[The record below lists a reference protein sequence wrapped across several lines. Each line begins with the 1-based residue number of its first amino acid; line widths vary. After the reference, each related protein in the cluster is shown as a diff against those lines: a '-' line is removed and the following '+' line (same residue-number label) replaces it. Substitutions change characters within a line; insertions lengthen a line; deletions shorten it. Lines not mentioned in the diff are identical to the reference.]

1 MEYRFINRYGNEILF
16 IREGD
21 SFEMKGGDYYRYL
34 FNVDDEGN
42 FLNYDAI
49 DPSGGPYV
57 SVGMDMGY
65 IHKDLKGANILVDSD
80 GTVHHFVTKKVK
92 LSDFGCSKLIEKTLS
107 SVND

>member
-1 MEYRFINRYGNEILF
+1 MEYKFINRYGNEILF

-49 DPSGGPYV
+49 DPSGGPFIN
-57 SVGMDMGY
+57 VGMDMEY
-65 IHKDLKGANILVDSD
+65 IHKDLKGLVIESIERTKEGEDKILLK
-80 GTVHHFVTKKVK
+80 TK
-92 LSDFGCSKLIEKTLS
+92 LL
-107 SVND
+107 

>member
-1 MEYRFINRYGNEILF
+1 MKMEYRFINRYGNEILF

-65 IHKDLKGANILVDSD
+65 IHKDLKGLVIESIERNKDGEEKILLK
-80 GTVHHFVTKKVK
+80 T
-92 LSDFGCSKLIEKTLS
+92 KLI
-107 SVND
+107 

>member
-1 MEYRFINRYGNEILF
+1 MEYKFINRYGNEILF

-21 SFEMKGGDYYRYL
+21 TFEMKGGDYYRYL

-49 DPSGGPYV
+49 DPSGGPYI

-65 IHKDLKGANILVDSD
+65 IHEDLKGLVIESIERNKEGNEKIILK
-80 GTVHHFVTKKVK
+80 TK
-92 LSDFGCSKLIEKTLS
+92 LL
-107 SVND
+107 

>member
-49 DPSGGPYV
+49 DPSGGPFI
-57 SVGMDMGY
+57 SVGMDMEY
-65 IHKDLKGANILVDSD
+65 IHNDLKGLVIESIERNTDGEEKILLK
-80 GTVHHFVTKKVK
+80 TK
-92 LSDFGCSKLIEKTLS
+92 LL
-107 SVND
+107 

>member
-1 MEYRFINRYGNEILF
+1 MKLEYRFINRYSNEILF

-49 DPSGGPYV
+49 DPSGGPYI
-57 SVGMDMGY
+57 SVGMDMEY
-65 IHKDLKGANILVDSD
+65 IHEDLKGLVIESIERNKEGNEKIILK
-80 GTVHHFVTKKVK
+80 TK
-92 LSDFGCSKLIEKTLS
+92 LL
-107 SVND
+107 